1 MIIGDAL
8 DMKILLGVEEA
19 SDVLDFVGAIPESGT
34 ADQDMCVPTL
44 DFDAVDF
51 SRSPYFEVG
60 PVDMPISLMG
70 VSLTVSAMNINGTF
84 EPDGG
89 AMNGV
94 GLAGSLDMRE
104 VGPALS
110 SLGDALPFDLSDPD
124 DACDTLSLLGISCVE
139 CPSDGSEYCL
149 TLVLSDIEALATGT
163 PVEVLTEDDI
173 SEECP

>member
-1 MIIGDAL
+1 
-8 DMKILLGVEEA
+8 
-19 SDVLDFVGAIPESGT
+19 
-34 ADQDMCVPTL
+34 
-44 DFDAVDF
+44 
-51 SRSPYFEVG
+51 
-60 PVDMPISLMG
+60 
-70 VSLTVSAMNINGTF
+70 
-84 EPDGG
+84 
-89 AMNGV
+89 MNGV